1 MGGRCSSARSLA
13 GRRFSYGLVGR
24 GRASE
29 GTRRIFGGRRH
40 ALADSL
46 PRGRLSTR
54 GFVGRGQAFVG
65 SRSRRIFDWTAARPA
80 GLFAGGDS
88 VCRPLSFFSI

>member
-13 GRRFSYGLVGR
+13 GRRFSHGLVG
-24 GRASE
+24 
-29 GTRRIFGGRRH
+29 RIFGGRRH